1 MAQADL
7 TDAELFDAAVSYSR
21 RKGKLKAESDADP
34 EKSRS
39 TGMNFVLATAEN
51 RVIDRIPLDK
61 LYQDAEKMQDIRLPD
76 TTKGWKDLP
85 VAAKVAFIL
94 VPSVLLLNFC
104 SSGGGKPSPPR
115 DLQTRSASKP
125 PDGWFSTGLDGIFV
139 GYCHRRTVFPYQ
151 METPECQ
158 VAVKKAGEDSY
169 PLVVMVWCRDR
180 PCGGIYIEANQVSEN
195 GSVMGWTNDTG
206 NGQYGDV
213 VYLSLRSYYQGESGS
228 SLLAQP
234 KITKCMIGRQ
244 PASC

>member
-1 MAQADL
+1 MAHADL

-21 RKGKLKAESDADP
+21 RKGKLKAESDADH

-39 TGMNFVLATAEN
+39 TGMTFVLAAADN

-61 LYQDAEKMQDIRLPD
+61 LYQDAKKMQDVHLPEV
-76 TTKGWKDLP
+76 TKGWKDLP

-104 SSGGGKPSPPR
+104 SSGGVIKPSPPR
-115 DLQTRSASKP
+115 DLQTSSVQKP

-139 GYCHRRTVFPYQ
+139 SICRFR
-151 METPECQ
+151 EATPECQ
-158 VAVKKAGEDSY
+158 AATQKTGEDSY
-169 PLVVMVWCRDR
+169 PLVVKVWFRDR

-206 NGQYGDV
+206 RGQQGDV
-213 VYLSLRSYYQGESGS
+213 VYLSLRSYLAGEGENH
-228 SLLAQP
+228 LLAQP
-234 KITKCMIGRQ
+234 KITKCMIGGQ